1 MTFHVERISDEDKKK
16 YEINMTGSWAIDP
29 QTGAVFFYKRGFA
42 SGHIKVYDLVHD
54 GVKVR
59 VSAAPK
65 RYSPDERIYN
75 GTFNI
80 QRILFPETHKDR
92 LPFYKDLI
100 SSALKKLG
108 FFLGI
113 QMLLGILRFYG
124 RIGLNI
130 APLTKSHSS
139 GGYNLDNYPAGI
151 SGSDCHPYR
160 FISHM
165 TPTKWVMLPSAS

>member
-29 QTGAVFFYKRGFA
+29 QTGTVFFYKRGFA

-59 VSAAPK
+59 VSTAPK

-75 GTFNI
+75 GTFTI

-92 LPFYKDLI
+92 LPLYMDLI

-108 FFLGI
+108 FLSNPDKVGDIEVLWPDRVEYCPVDEVKQQLG
-113 QMLLGILRFYG
+113 
-124 RIGLNI
+124 
-130 APLTKSHSS
+130 
-139 GGYNLDNYPAGI
+139 
-151 SGSDCHPYR
+151 
-160 FISHM
+160 
-165 TPTKWVMLPSAS
+165 V